1 MPLSTFAARTFRAD
15 TFTTALGQQRPEV
28 VQPAQQNTGGTIL
41 PFRKRATTPEVFT
54 EVKAL
59 WEIAPPVAVVPPAL
73 FRPPAPPLP
82 EKSPDIVYPAPLPER
97 ERKGITTTTPRF
109 RIYAQPATA
118 TVQTA
123 NVLEG
128 ANSVGVTNYGIAI
141 PAGSA
146 EAANKL
152 GAGVTLH
159 QVSLPT
165 VVRNLTDEELV
176 AVALGMI

>member
-1 MPLSTFAARTFRAD
+1 
-15 TFTTALGQQRPEV
+15 
-28 VQPAQQNTGGTIL
+28 
-41 PFRKRATTPEVFT
+41 
-54 EVKAL
+54 
-59 WEIAPPVAVVPPAL
+59 
-73 FRPPAPPLP
+73 
-82 EKSPDIVYPAPLPER
+82 
-97 ERKGITTTTPRF
+97 
-109 RIYAQPATA
+109 
-118 TVQTA
+118 VQTA

-152 GAGVTLH
+152 GAGITLH